1 MCTSEVYFYQT
12 QSIGTMVYN
21 GVLLHYYIY
30 LLVNNKV
37 LYHNLN

>member
-1 MCTSEVYFYQT
+1 MFTFEAYVPTGQVPNVMYYD
-12 QSIGTMVYN
+12 
-21 GVLLHYYIY
+21 VLLHYYIY